1 MKIYNP
7 FSKGRWFTVKVNGVP
22 QRFFIEA
29 FGSYDLSNVDDKFKD
44 NELNES
50 QVRNAFVEY
59 CKQSRIIFPA
69 HKLKNLIIADN
80 LGDSIP
86 RLYRTPTMVSRSIQ
100 AIGDEESN
108 GENLTSI
115 FLSAENYCNNM
126 SNDVTIEYSSQS
138 QITSIKYGETELVE
152 SYDPNG
158 PMPPSMPP
166 PSDWYKPA
174 IILDGGSYICIKS
187 TFLESTFA
195 EISNGNTITLK
206 IIFEDGTSI
215 NAPITSTTCYNA
227 AFIGRFSRF
236 QILNPQSLS
245 AVITWNDA
253 TQLISILDSTN
264 NHQLIENVDYTLS
277 GDTVVIL
284 SSYLGSI
291 FSEEWQEAT
300 FTFNF
305 DLGQSS
311 EITITAI
318 NQFEAGATN
327 LIIGNFYYNNPQ
339 MVPVSFLSSY
349 NISAIKNGDLELIK
363 GSGSRFDT
371 KDWREGIKSID
382 GRQTIYI
389 ESGYLD
395 NYLTQSGQSI
405 TLTMEFAEANPVN
418 FTINSAYYYTPAS
431 ITFSESFDPAN
442 PTDQTTTITWNE
454 SISIVSISD
463 GNREL
468 IENVDYILSG
478 DSITVL
484 ASYLSTVITQ
494 EGTALNLTF
503 DFEQGE
509 NTTVIIRATGG
520 IGGGGIKILG

>member
-1 MKIYNP
+1 MKLHNP

-22 QRFFIEA
+22 QRLFIEA
-29 FGSYDLSNVDDKFKD
+29 FGSYDLSNIDNQFKD

-50 QVRNAFVEY
+50 QINSAFIEY
-59 CKQSRIIFPA
+59 CKQSRVVFPM
-69 HKLKNLIIADN
+69 HKLKNLKIAND
-80 LGDSIP
+80 LGESIP
-86 RLYRTPTMVSRSIQ
+86 RLYNTPIIVSRSIQ
-100 AIGDEESN
+100 IISDEESS
-108 GENLTSI
+108 GENPTST

-126 SNDVTIEYSSQS
+126 SNDVTIGYSSQS
-138 QITSIKYGETELVE
+138 EITLIKHGEIELVE
-152 SYDPNG
+152 GEDPNG
-158 PMPPSMPP
+158 PMSPFMPP
-166 PSDWYKPA
+166 PFDWYKPA
-174 IILDGGSYICIKS
+174 RILHGGSYICIKS

-227 AFIGRFSRF
+227 ASIESFSRF

-264 NHQLIENVDYTLS
+264 NHQLTENVDYVLS
-277 GDTVVIL
+277 GDVISISSTYL
-284 SSYLGSI
+284 SSI

-318 NQFEAGATN
+318 NQFEAGATD
-327 LIIGNFYYNNPQ
+327 LIIGNFYYNHLQ

-405 TLTMEFAEANPVN
+405 TLTMEFAEANPVD

-494 EGTALNLTF
+494 EGVALNLTF
-503 DFEQGE
+503 YFERGE
-509 NTTVIIRATGG
+509 NTTVIIQATGG